1 MDKETTDK
9 ILKAEIQLFQIYAF
23 FLIGLVT
30 GIVTILI
37 NNEFY
42 EGIILIIL
50 NTGIVFLLII
60 IAFLIFTFI
69 KIRKLI
75 KILKN

>member
-9 ILKAEIQLFQIYAF
+9 ILKAELQLFQIYSF

-30 GIVTILI
+30 GIATILI
-37 NNEFY
+37 NNEHY

-50 NTGIVFLLII
+50 NTGIVFSFILGGFLLH
-60 IAFLIFTFI
+60 TFI

>member
-9 ILKAEIQLFQIYAF
+9 ILKAEIQLFQIYSF

-30 GIVTILI
+30 GIATILI
-37 NNEFY
+37 NNEHY
-42 EGIILIIL
+42 EGMILIIL
-50 NTGIVFLLII
+50 YTGVVFLFILIPFFI
-60 IAFLIFTFI
+60 YTLI
-69 KIRKLI
+69 KIIKLI

>member
-9 ILKAEIQLFQIYAF
+9 ILKAEIQLFQIYSF

-30 GIVTILI
+30 GITTILI
-37 NNEFY
+37 NNEHY
-42 EGIILIIL
+42 EGMILIIL
-50 NTGIVFLLII
+50 YTGVVFLFILIPFFI
-60 IAFLIFTFI
+60 YTLI